1 MAFDAIFL
9 NLSMVA
15 AIYLHYLRF
24 LFVENEGFQFTFDS
38 YFDHTSREYSLWSS
52 YAVPYTILALG
63 VFLIFGFY
71 NTARFKRLRERAAF
85 IFIGTLFAN
94 TLLILMMYFNIE
106 SRNMPRGVTLLFL
119 VFTLLF
125 NALPR
130 VVKPL
135 MIWVGAQLSVPTK
148 ADSRISRVLVIGGA
162 GYIGSVLS
170 RHLLESGYRVTALD
184 QTLFGE
190 EPISDLRKNKNFTF
204 IKGDCRNLTEIL
216 PALEGV
222 DAVVH
227 LAGLV
232 GDPACAVSEDLTID
246 INLASTQMLKDL
258 CRIRGIKK
266 FIFASTCSV
275 YGVSSEILDEESDL
289 NPVSLYARTKIDSE
303 SVLLK
308 EKISGFHPTVLRFA
322 TVFGLSSR
330 PRFDLVVNTFVGHA
344 LTKKKID
351 VHGGNQ
357 WRPFVHTRDIARAIE
372 LVLKAKNEKVSGQ
385 IFNVGDNKLNY
396 TISDLAEKVKKA
408 LPETEVV
415 NHGDSADP
423 RNYRVKFDK
432 IKHVLNFEC
441 LHDID
446 MGIKELIEEFKDVKN
461 LNLLDPFYN
470 NLHQAMY
477 MVDSNS
483 SIAINRLYKAEL
495 LEDGWVKSETPEL
508 EKPRKTA

>member
-1 MAFDAIFL
+1 
-9 NLSMVA
+9 
-15 AIYLHYLRF
+15 
-24 LFVENEGFQFTFDS
+24 
-38 YFDHTSREYSLWSS
+38 
-52 YAVPYTILALG
+52 
-63 VFLIFGFY
+63 
-71 NTARFKRLRERAAF
+71 
-85 IFIGTLFAN
+85 
-94 TLLILMMYFNIE
+94 
-106 SRNMPRGVTLLFL
+106 
-119 VFTLLF
+119 
-125 NALPR
+125 
-130 VVKPL
+130 
-135 MIWVGAQLSVPTK
+135 
-148 ADSRISRVLVIGGA
+148 
-162 GYIGSVLS
+162 
-170 RHLLESGYRVTALD
+170 
-184 QTLFGE
+184 
-190 EPISDLRKNKNFTF
+190 
-204 IKGDCRNLTEIL
+204 
-216 PALEGV
+216 
-222 DAVVH
+222 
-227 LAGLV
+227 
-232 GDPACAVSEDLTID
+232 
-246 INLASTQMLKDL
+246 MLKDL

-275 YGVSSEILDEESDL
+275 YGVSSEILDEESNL

-303 SVLLK
+303 NVLLK

-372 LVLKAKNEKVSGQ
+372 LVLKASNDKVSGQ

-396 TISDLAEKVKKA
+396 TISDLAEKVKSA
-408 LPETEVV
+408 LPSTEVV

-432 IKHVLNFEC
+432 IKQVLNFEC

-477 MVDSNS
+477 MIDSNS
-483 SIAINRLYKAEL
+483 SVAINRLYKAEL
-495 LEDGWVKSETPEL
+495 LEDGWVKSDTPEL
-508 EKPRKTA
+508 EKQKKVA